1 MFVAVYVVG
10 TEEAVD
16 DVGGDITARAISRWD
31 SAPMSLMFL
40 VAPIK
45 YDMRNNLNEKGFVFF
60 SQFMTETSWQQEL
73 ESFCHITSTLK
84 SQRAMDT
91 LIQLAFLILH
101 SLWPG
106 FGKNLFWG
114 ESSYLP

>member
-1 MFVAVYVVG
+1 MRK
-10 TEEAVD
+10 D
-16 DVGGDITARAISRWD
+16 
-31 SAPMSLMFL
+31 LFL
-40 VAPIK
+40 
-45 YDMRNNLNEKGFVFF
+45 F

-73 ESFCHITSTLK
+73 ESVCHIASTLK

-114 ESSYLP
+114 ESSYLT